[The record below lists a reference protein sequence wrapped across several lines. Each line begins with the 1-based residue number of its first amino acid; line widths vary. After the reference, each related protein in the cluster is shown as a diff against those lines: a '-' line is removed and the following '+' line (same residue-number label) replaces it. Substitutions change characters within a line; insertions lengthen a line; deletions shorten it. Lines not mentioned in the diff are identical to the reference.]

1 MKKLVIF
8 DLDGTLLNTLDDLA
22 NAVNYTMRQLG
33 LPEHTVGKVRQM
45 VGNGAEKLFLRAM
58 GEGNENL
65 LPQALKHFEDFYSVH
80 SRDNTR
86 PYDGIEEM
94 LKKLNAQSVICTVF
108 SNKPH
113 ENVGPLC
120 KYYFG
125 DLVAYAQGTYTG
137 KAKKPDPTGVFMIMD
152 KFGCDKSE
160 CVFVGDSEVDI
171 QTAHNAGLPCIS
183 VSWGFKD
190 RPFLVDNGATV
201 IADDSDQLA
210 ECILNG

>member
-94 LKKLNAQSVICTVF
+94 LKKLNAAIGNMHRCF
-108 SNKPH
+108 
-113 ENVGPLC
+113 
-120 KYYFG
+120 
-125 DLVAYAQGTYTG
+125 
-137 KAKKPDPTGVFMIMD
+137 PTNLT
-152 KFGCDKSE
+152 K
-160 CVFVGDSEVDI
+160 
-171 QTAHNAGLPCIS
+171 T
-183 VSWGFKD
+183 
-190 RPFLVDNGATV
+190 
-201 IADDSDQLA
+201 
-210 ECILNG
+210 